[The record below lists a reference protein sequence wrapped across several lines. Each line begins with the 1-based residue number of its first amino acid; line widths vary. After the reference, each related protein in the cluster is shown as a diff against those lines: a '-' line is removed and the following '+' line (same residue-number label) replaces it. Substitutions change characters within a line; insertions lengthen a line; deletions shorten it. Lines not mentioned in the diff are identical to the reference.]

1 MSDFNALVFL
11 IIAMAGVI
19 FSLFYTAHRQER
31 EIKALKAAAEKR
43 TNAGPGAMADFK
55 MKYSKLE
62 IFQFQHIF
70 SESDLRHCD
79 LQGSGRDDQHMLKHI
94 AFSAMLTAMANYV
107 PLPDQIFEIEL
118 IKRTDLMHGGD
129 HQYRA
134 NITLKYLPTKK

>member
-1 MSDFNALVFL
+1 MSDYCYMCILLVAIYFACVY
-11 IIAMAGVI
+11 II
-19 FSLFYTAHRQER
+19 FKQER